1 MFTMARQLNKCST
14 KTPGKKASSLHALNQ
29 FYMRVTFIEY
39 SESYISRF
47 IVMSTELFGPI
58 FVKAI
63 FTTLEVEL
71 AKALT

>member
-1 MFTMARQLNKCST
+1 
-14 KTPGKKASSLHALNQ
+14 
-29 FYMRVTFIEY
+29 MRVTFIEY